1 MQTFFWRSASVFRGN
16 VCLKPQL
23 EFVHPE
29 AENSNLHGV
38 APMSIACWK
47 WFDHMG
53 SRIHTPEAIS
63 PESDGPYSFYLLW
76 AIYIFAFSRC
86 PAWTSRILLCG
97 FRMAK
102 FTICISAAASHKKS
116 TIVPRSIHFTL
127 IFVLSMNAPHF
138 SLYLQYQGLE
148 LFYLLNLIIV
158 IIGPIQDAVRSYG
171 PLRTV

>member
-1 MQTFFWRSASVFRGN
+1 MFETATWICASRSRKLESAWCCSNVDSMLKMVWSFGVKDPDTGGDQSQSGTPRTGWSV
-16 VCLKPQL
+16 V
-23 EFVHPE
+23 
-29 AENSNLHGV
+29 
-38 APMSIACWK
+38 
-47 WFDHMG
+47 
-53 SRIHTPEAIS
+53 
-63 PESDGPYSFYLLW
+63 FYLLW

-127 IFVLSMNAPHF
+127 IFVLSKNAPHF
-138 SLYLQYQGLE
+138 SYLQYQGLE